1 MAVFDNLNKTYSAGV
16 APAVVDYYE
25 RKFLQNA
32 KEERVHGKDAQMRS
46 LPAGNGKHVTF
57 FRMAPF
63 TVDTT
68 PLQEGVTPEGQEITV
83 NKFSVM
89 VKPYGKHIEVT
100 DEMDFYVLDDVHKRY
115 AEQLSEQAMM
125 TIDSIE
131 RDAYSSGMNV
141 QYANAKASRA
151 ALTAEDVLSYAEIK
165 KAVRTLKRKNA
176 KRFADGCYHAIVH
189 PDVVHDLTSDKMW
202 IDVAVY
208 QDKEKVE
215 KYELGKCYGVKF
227 YESTNAKTFAADAYL
242 YGTTAKL
249 TASAAFDAANRA
261 MTVGT
266 VLTHDEARALT
277 GKLVNVRTTASGSNT
292 DTLMCIER
300 VEPMATSTKIT
311 FRWVPADTANWTTSN
326 ALSIVPTGGG
336 ASNATV
342 FPTIIYGMDA
352 LGEVSLDGNGKN
364 VQIIL
369 NPPGSAGAYD
379 PLNQRGTAAWKVKGF
394 GAAILQDDFIV
405 RIESGATA

>member
-16 APAVVDYYE
+16 SPAVIDYYE

-32 KEERVHGKDAQMRS
+32 KEERVHGKDAQVRS
-46 LPAGNGKHVTF
+46 LPAGNGKHATF

-63 TVDTT
+63 TVDPT
-68 PLQEGVTPEGQEITV
+68 PLQEGVTPEGQEITI

-89 VKPYGKHIEVT
+89 VKPYGKHVEVT

-115 AEQLSEQAMM
+115 AEQLSEQALM
-125 TIDSIE
+125 TIDTIE
-131 RDAYSSGMNV
+131 RDAYSSGLNV
-141 QYANAKASRA
+141 QYANNKASRMALA
-151 ALTAEDVLSYAEIK
+151 ASDVLSYNEIK

-189 PDVVHDLTSDKMW
+189 PDVVHDLTSDAMW
-202 IDVAVY
+202 IDVAKY

-215 KYELGKCYGVKF
+215 KYELGKLYGVKF
-227 YESTNAKTFAADAYL
+227 YESTNAKTFGAESYL

-249 TASAAFDAANRA
+249 TASAAFDKANRA
-261 MTVGT
+261 MTVST
-266 VLTHDEARALT
+266 AISHDDARALT
-277 GKLVNVRTTASGSNT
+277 GKLVTVRATVSSSNV

-300 VEPMATSTKIT
+300 VEPMGASTKIT
-311 FRWVPADTANWTTSN
+311 FRWAPADTANWTTTN
-326 ALSIVPTGGG
+326 GLSIIPAGGG

-342 FPTIIYGMDA
+342 FSTIVYGADA
-352 LGEVSLDGNGKN
+352 LGEVALDGNGKN
-364 VQIIL
+364 VQIIM
-369 NPPGSAGAYD
+369 NPPGSSGALD
-379 PLNQRGTAAWKVKGF
+379 PLNQRGTVAWKVKGF
-394 GAAILQDDFIV
+394 GAAILQDDYIV

>member
-1 MAVFDNLNKTYSAGV
+1 MAVMDNLNKTYSAGV

-32 KEERVHGKDAQMRS
+32 KEERVHGKDAQQRS

-57 FRMAPF
+57 FRMAPLP
-63 TVDTT
+63 VDPT
-68 PLQEGVTPEGQEITV
+68 PLQEGVTPEGQDITV

-89 VKPYGKHIEVT
+89 VKPYGRHIEVT

-115 AEQLSEQAMM
+115 AEELSEQAFM

-131 RDAYSSGMNV
+131 RDAYNSGMNV
-141 QYANAKASRA
+141 QFANAKTSRA
-151 ALTAEDVLSYAEIK
+151 ALAETDILTYAEIK

-215 KYELGKCYGVKF
+215 KYELGKLYGVKF
-227 YESTNAKTFAADAYL
+227 YEATNAKTFTAAAYL
-242 YGTTAKL
+242 YGS
-249 TASAAFDAANRA
+249 TASLSASADFDAASRSVV
-261 MTVGT
+261 VGT
-266 VLTHDEARALT
+266 VLTGDEARALT
-277 GKLVNVRTTASGSNT
+277 GKLVTVRASGSGSNA

-300 VEPMATSTKIT
+300 VDPTANGTKIT
-311 FRWVPADTANWTTSN
+311 FRWAPANTEGWTAGAMT
-326 ALSIVPTGGG
+326 IVPTGGG
-336 ASNATV
+336 ASGATV
-342 FPTIIYGMDA
+342 FSTIVYGMDA

-364 VQIIL
+364 VQIIM
-369 NPPGSAGAYD
+369 NPPGSSGALD
-379 PLNQRGTAAWKVKGF
+379 PLNQRGTVAWKVKGF
-394 GAAILQDDFIV
+394 GAAILNDDYIV

>member
-16 APAVVDYYE
+16 APAVIDYYE

-32 KEERVHGKDAQMRS
+32 KEERVHGKDAQQRS
-46 LPAGNGKHVTF
+46 LPHGNGKSVTF
-57 FRMAPF
+57 FRMSPLV
-63 TVDTT
+63 VDPT
-68 PLQEGVTPEGQEITV
+68 PLQEGVTPDGQEITV

-115 AEQLSEQAMM
+115 AEELSEQAFM
-125 TIDSIE
+125 TIDTIE
-131 RDAYSSGMNV
+131 RDAYNSGMNV
-141 QYANAKASRA
+141 QYANAKASRG
-151 ALTAEDVLSYAEIK
+151 ALTAADILSYAEIK

-227 YESTNAKTFAADAYL
+227 YESTNAKTFAAESYL

-261 MTVGT
+261 MTVST
-266 VLTHDEARALT
+266 KLSSDEARALT
-277 GKLVNVRTTASGSNT
+277 GKLVAVRTTVSSSNT
-292 DTLMCIER
+292 DTLMCVER
-300 VEPMATSTKIT
+300 VEPMASTTKIV
-311 FRWVPADTANWTTSN
+311 FRWAPADTAAWTTGN
-326 ALSIVPTGGG
+326 ALSIVPVGGG
-336 ASNATV
+336 ASGATV
-342 FPTIIYGMDA
+342 FSTIIYGMDA
-352 LGEVSLDGNGKN
+352 LGEVSLDGSGKN
-364 VQIIL
+364 VQIIM
-369 NPPGSAGAYD
+369 NPPGSSGALD
-379 PLNQRGTAAWKVKGF
+379 PLNQRGTVAWKVKGF
-394 GAAILQDDFIV
+394 GAAVLNDDYIV